1 MERIKRND
9 YLQLVYGY
17 LGKGEAVVL
26 TGHRRAG
33 KSCIL
38 ELLAAELS
46 VQGNVIFI
54 DMENPENAD
63 LASFRELSEK
73 IKGAVVEGKR
83 NYVLIDEVQEVT
95 EFEKAL
101 RYWVK
106 QDGVDVVVTGS
117 NAAMLS
123 SDIANSFAG
132 RYHRVHVSSLDYRE
146 FLQFYGLEDSDNTFS
161 KYLRWGGLPFLYRI
175 PLEDERTR
183 TEYLGSIYDTIFV
196 KDIVRRKNFRNVSLL
211 DNLARFV
218 ADNSGKVFSANSI
231 AKYLKGS
238 ASREQSKFAYS
249 AETQPAL
256 AKGKGS
262 ASREQSKFAYSAET
276 QPALAKGKGSSLAV
290 SSNTVGEYM
299 DALCDTYMID
309 RVKRYDIR
317 GKSIFEQQDKYY
329 FEDLGLRNYLCR
341 GKRSLDVEKVLEGAV
356 YLKLKRSGY
365 DVYVGQLNGK
375 EIDFVARRG
384 DELIYVQVALQ
395 VSGEDTYER
404 EFGNLKSIKDNYPK
418 YVVTMDPNVGLIH
431 DSGIVACS
439 ARQFLLGL
447 GMLE

>member
-1 MERIKRND
+1 MERIRRND
-9 YLQLVYGY
+9 YIVQVSSL

-38 ELLAAELS
+38 ELLSDELS
-46 VQGNVIFI
+46 ADGHVIYI
-54 DMENPENAD
+54 DMEDPANAD
-63 LASFRELSEK
+63 LVTFHELSEK
-73 IKGAVVEGKR
+73 IKAGVVEGR
-83 NYVLIDEVQEVT
+83 NYVLIDEVQEVE

-123 SDIANSFAG
+123 SDIASSFAG

-146 FLQFYGLEDSDNTFS
+146 FLQFYGLEDSDNAFS
-161 KYLRWGGLPFLYRI
+161 QYLRWGGLPFLYRI

-196 KDIVRRKNFRNVSLL
+196 KDIVRRKNVRNVALL

-231 AKYLKGS
+231 SKYLKGS
-238 ASREQSKFAYS
+238 AM
-249 AETQPAL
+249 
-256 AKGKGS
+256 
-262 ASREQSKFAYSAET
+262 
-276 QPALAKGKGSSLAV
+276 AV
-290 SSNTVGEYM
+290 SANTVGEYM

-309 RVKRYDIR
+309 RVKRYDIK
-317 GKSIFEQQDKYY
+317 GKSVFEQQDKYY

-341 GKRSLDVEKVLEGAV
+341 DKRSLDMEKVLEGAV

-375 EIDFVARRG
+375 EVDFVARRG

-404 EFGNLKSIKDNYPK
+404 EFGNLKLIRDNYPK

-431 DSGIVACS
+431 DSGIVSCS
-439 ARQFLLGL
+439 AREFLLKL
-447 GMLE
+447 

>member
-1 MERIKRND
+1 MERIRRND
-9 YLQLVYGY
+9 YIAQVSSL

-38 ELLAAELS
+38 ELLSDELS
-46 VQGNVIFI
+46 ADGHVIYI
-54 DMENPENAD
+54 DMEDPANAD
-63 LASFRELSEK
+63 LVTFHELSEK
-73 IKGAVVEGKR
+73 IKAGVVEGR
-83 NYVLIDEVQEVT
+83 NYVLIDEVQEVE

-123 SDIANSFAG
+123 SDIASSFAG

-146 FLQFYGLEDSDNTFS
+146 FLQFYGLEDSDNAFS
-161 KYLRWGGLPFLYRI
+161 QYLRWGGLPFLYRV

-196 KDIVRRKNFRNVSLL
+196 KDIVRRKNVRNVALL

-231 AKYLKGS
+231 SKYLKGS
-238 ASREQSKFAYS
+238 AM
-249 AETQPAL
+249 
-256 AKGKGS
+256 
-262 ASREQSKFAYSAET
+262 
-276 QPALAKGKGSSLAV
+276 AV
-290 SSNTVGEYM
+290 SANTVGEYM

-309 RVKRYDIR
+309 RVKRYDIK
-317 GKSIFEQQDKYY
+317 GKSVFEQQDKYY

-341 GKRSLDVEKVLEGAV
+341 DKRSLDMEKVLEGAV

-375 EIDFVARRG
+375 EVDFVARRG

-404 EFGNLKSIKDNYPK
+404 EFGNLKLIRDNYPK

-431 DSGIVACS
+431 DSGIVSCS
-439 ARQFLLGL
+439 AREFLLKL
-447 GMLE
+447 

>member
-9 YLQLVYGY
+9 YIAQVSSL

-38 ELLAAELS
+38 ELLSGELNAD
-46 VQGNVIFI
+46 GHVIYI
-54 DMENPENAD
+54 DMEDPANSD
-63 LASFRELSEK
+63 LTSFRELSEK
-73 IKGAVVEGKR
+73 IKAGVEEGRR
-83 NYVLIDEVQEVT
+83 NYVLIDEVQEVE

-146 FLQFYGLEDSDNTFS
+146 FLLFYGLEDSDNAFS
-161 KYLRWGGLPFLYRI
+161 QYLRWGGLPFLYRV

-196 KDIVRRKNFRNVSLL
+196 KDIVRRKNVRNVSLL

-238 ASREQSKFAYS
+238 N
-249 AETQPAL
+249 
-256 AKGKGS
+256 
-262 ASREQSKFAYSAET
+262 
-276 QPALAKGKGSSLAV
+276 LAV
-290 SSNTVGEYM
+290 SANTVSEYM

-309 RVKRYDIR
+309 RVKRYDIK
-317 GKSIFEQQDKYY
+317 GKSVFEQQDKYY

-341 GKRSLDVEKVLEGAV
+341 DKRSLDMEKVLEGAV

-395 VSGEDTYER
+395 VTGEETYER
-404 EFGNLKSIKDNYPK
+404 EFGNLKLIKDNYPK

-439 ARQFLLGL
+439 ARQFLLNS
-447 GMLE
+447 

>member
-1 MERIKRND
+1 MERIRRND
-9 YLQLVYGY
+9 YIAQVSNL

-38 ELLAAELS
+38 ELLSDELS
-46 VQGNVIFI
+46 ADGHVIYI
-54 DMENPENAD
+54 DMEDPANAD
-63 LASFRELSEK
+63 LVTFHELSEK
-73 IKGAVVEGKR
+73 IKAGVVEGR
-83 NYVLIDEVQEVT
+83 NYVLIDEVQEVE

-146 FLQFYGLEDSDNTFS
+146 FLLFYGLEDSDNAFS
-161 KYLRWGGLPFLYRI
+161 QYLRWGGLPFLYRV

-196 KDIVRRKNFRNVSLL
+196 KDIVRRKNVRNVALL

-231 AKYLKGS
+231 SKYLKGS
-238 ASREQSKFAYS
+238 AM
-249 AETQPAL
+249 
-256 AKGKGS
+256 
-262 ASREQSKFAYSAET
+262 
-276 QPALAKGKGSSLAV
+276 AV
-290 SSNTVGEYM
+290 SANTVGEYM

-309 RVKRYDIR
+309 RVKRYDIK
-317 GKSIFEQQDKYY
+317 GKSVFEQQDKYY

-341 GKRSLDVEKVLEGAV
+341 DKRSLDMEKVLEGAV

-365 DVYVGQLNGK
+365 EVYVGQLNGK
-375 EIDFVARRG
+375 EVDFVARRG
-384 DELIYVQVALQ
+384 NELIYIQVALQ
-395 VSGEDTYER
+395 VSGEETYER
-404 EFGNLKSIKDNYPK
+404 EFGNLKLIKDNYPK

-431 DSGIVACS
+431 DSGIVSCS
-439 ARQFLLGL
+439 AREFLLKL
-447 GMLE
+447 

>member
-1 MERIKRND
+1 MERIRRND
-9 YLQLVYGY
+9 YIVQVSSL

-38 ELLAAELS
+38 ELLSDELS
-46 VQGNVIFI
+46 ADGHVIYI
-54 DMENPENAD
+54 DMEDPANAD
-63 LASFRELSEK
+63 LVTFHELSEK
-73 IKGAVVEGKR
+73 IKAGVVEGR
-83 NYVLIDEVQEVT
+83 NYVLIDEVQEVK

-123 SDIANSFAG
+123 SDIASSFAG

-146 FLQFYGLEDSDNTFS
+146 FLQFYGLEDSDNAFS
-161 KYLRWGGLPFLYRI
+161 QYLRWGGLPFLYRI

-196 KDIVRRKNFRNVSLL
+196 KDIVRRKNVRNVALL

-231 AKYLKGS
+231 SKYLKGS
-238 ASREQSKFAYS
+238 AM
-249 AETQPAL
+249 
-256 AKGKGS
+256 
-262 ASREQSKFAYSAET
+262 
-276 QPALAKGKGSSLAV
+276 AV
-290 SSNTVGEYM
+290 SANTVGEYM

-309 RVKRYDIR
+309 RVKRYDIK
-317 GKSIFEQQDKYY
+317 GKSVFEQQDKYY

-341 GKRSLDVEKVLEGAV
+341 DKRSLDIEKVLEGAV

-365 DVYVGQLNGK
+365 EVYVGQLNGK
-375 EIDFVARRG
+375 EVDFVARRG
-384 DELIYVQVALQ
+384 NELIYIQVALQ
-395 VSGEDTYER
+395 VSGEETYER
-404 EFGNLKSIKDNYPK
+404 EFGNLKLIKDNYPK

-431 DSGIVACS
+431 DSGIVSCS
-439 ARQFLLGL
+439 AREFLLKL
-447 GMLE
+447 

>member
-1 MERIKRND
+1 MERIRRND
-9 YLQLVYGY
+9 YIAQVSSL

-38 ELLAAELS
+38 ELLSDELS
-46 VQGNVIFI
+46 ADGHVIYI
-54 DMENPENAD
+54 DMEDPANAD
-63 LASFRELSEK
+63 LVTFHELSEK
-73 IKGAVVEGKR
+73 IKAGVVEGR
-83 NYVLIDEVQEVT
+83 NYVLIDEVQEVE

-123 SDIANSFAG
+123 SDIASSFAG

-146 FLQFYGLEDSDNTFS
+146 FLQFYGLEDSDNAFS
-161 KYLRWGGLPFLYRI
+161 QYLRWGGLPFLYRI

-196 KDIVRRKNFRNVSLL
+196 KDIVRRKNVRNVSLL

-231 AKYLKGS
+231 SKYLKVS
-238 ASREQSKFAYS
+238 AM
-249 AETQPAL
+249 
-256 AKGKGS
+256 
-262 ASREQSKFAYSAET
+262 
-276 QPALAKGKGSSLAV
+276 AV
-290 SSNTVGEYM
+290 SANTVGEYM

-309 RVKRYDIR
+309 RVKRYDIK
-317 GKSIFEQQDKYY
+317 GKSVFEQQDKYY

-341 GKRSLDVEKVLEGAV
+341 DKRSLDMEKVLEGAV

-384 DELIYVQVALQ
+384 DKLIYVQVAMQ
-395 VSGEDTYER
+395 VSGEETYER
-404 EFGNLKSIKDNYPK
+404 EFGNLKLIKDNYPK

-431 DSGIVACS
+431 DSGIVSCS
-439 ARQFLLGL
+439 AREFLLKL
-447 GMLE
+447 

>member
-1 MERIKRND
+1 MQKILIMERIKRND
-9 YLQLVYGY
+9 YIAQVSSL

-38 ELLAAELS
+38 ELLSGELNAD
-46 VQGNVIFI
+46 GHVIYI
-54 DMENPENAD
+54 DMEDPANSD
-63 LASFRELSEK
+63 LTSFRELSEK
-73 IKGAVVEGKR
+73 IKAGVKEGRR
-83 NYVLIDEVQEVT
+83 NYVLIDEVQEVE

-146 FLQFYGLEDSDNTFS
+146 FLLFYGLEDSDNAFS
-161 KYLRWGGLPFLYRI
+161 QYLRWGGLPFLYRV

-196 KDIVRRKNFRNVSLL
+196 KDIVRRKNVRNVSLL

-238 ASREQSKFAYS
+238 N
-249 AETQPAL
+249 
-256 AKGKGS
+256 
-262 ASREQSKFAYSAET
+262 
-276 QPALAKGKGSSLAV
+276 LAV
-290 SSNTVGEYM
+290 SANTVSEYM

-309 RVKRYDIR
+309 RVKRYDIK
-317 GKSIFEQQDKYY
+317 GKSVFEQQDKYY

-341 GKRSLDVEKVLEGAV
+341 DKRSLDMEKVLEGAV

-365 DVYVGQLNGK
+365 DVYVGQLSGK

-384 DELIYVQVALQ
+384 DEVLYVQVALT
-395 VSGEDTYER
+395 VTGEETYER
-404 EFGNLKSIKDNYPK
+404 EFGNLKLIKDNYPK

-439 ARQFLLGL
+439 ARQFLLNS
-447 GMLE
+447 

>member
-1 MERIKRND
+1 MERICRGD
-9 YLQLVYGY
+9 YIALVRSL

-38 ELLAAELS
+38 ELLSAELS
-46 VQGNVIFI
+46 AAGHVIYI
-54 DMENPENAD
+54 DMEDPANAD
-63 LASFRELSEK
+63 ITSFWELSEK
-73 IKGAVVEGKR
+73 IKAALEEGHH
-83 NYVLIDEVQEVT
+83 NFVLIDEVQEVS

-123 SDIANSFAG
+123 SDIASSFAG

-146 FLQFYGLEDSDNTFS
+146 FLLFYELDDSDNAFS
-161 KYLRWGGLPFLYRI
+161 QYLRWGGLPFLYRI

-196 KDIVRRKNFRNVSLL
+196 KDIVRRKNVRNVSLL

-218 ADNSGKVFSANSI
+218 ADNCGKVFSANSI

-238 ASREQSKFAYS
+238 SLSVS
-249 AETQPAL
+249 A
-256 AKGKGS
+256 
-262 ASREQSKFAYSAET
+262 
-276 QPALAKGKGSSLAV
+276 
-290 SSNTVGEYM
+290 NTVGEYM

-309 RVKRYDIR
+309 RVKRYDIK

-341 GKRSLDVEKVLEGAV
+341 DKRSLDVEKVLEGAV

-365 DVYVGQLNGK
+365 EVYVGQLNGK
-375 EIDFVARRG
+375 EIDFLARRG
-384 DELIYVQVALQ
+384 DEVIYVQVAVQ
-395 VSGEDTYER
+395 VMGEDTYER
-404 EFGNLKSIKDNYPK
+404 EFGNLKLIKDNYPK

-439 ARQFLLGL
+439 ARQFLLNFIS
-447 GMLE
+447 

>member
-1 MERIKRND
+1 MERIRRND
-9 YLQLVYGY
+9 YIVQVSSL

-38 ELLAAELS
+38 ELLSDELS
-46 VQGNVIFI
+46 TNGHVIYI
-54 DMENPENAD
+54 DMEDPANAD
-63 LASFRELSEK
+63 LVSFRELSEK
-73 IKGAVVEGKR
+73 IKTSVVEGR
-83 NYVLIDEVQEVT
+83 QNYVLIDEVQEVV

-106 QDGVDVVVTGS
+106 QDDVEVVVTGS

-123 SDIANSFAG
+123 NDIASSFAG
-132 RYHRVHVSSLDYRE
+132 RYHRVHVSTLDYRE
-146 FLQFYGLEDSDNTFS
+146 FLQFYGLEDSDNAFS
-161 KYLRWGGLPFLYRI
+161 QYLRWGGLPFLYRI

-196 KDIVRRKNFRNVSLL
+196 KDIVRRKNVRNVSLL
-211 DNLARFV
+211 DNLTRFV

-231 AKYLKGS
+231 SKYLKGS
-238 ASREQSKFAYS
+238 AM
-249 AETQPAL
+249 
-256 AKGKGS
+256 
-262 ASREQSKFAYSAET
+262 
-276 QPALAKGKGSSLAV
+276 AV
-290 SSNTVGEYM
+290 SANTVGEYM

-309 RVKRYDIR
+309 RVKRYDIK
-317 GKSIFEQQDKYY
+317 GKSVFEQQDKYY

-341 GKRSLDVEKVLEGAV
+341 DKRSIDMEKILEGAI

-384 DELIYVQVALQ
+384 NELIYVQVALQ
-395 VSGEDTYER
+395 VSSEDTYER
-404 EFGNLKSIKDNYPK
+404 EFGNLKLIKDNYPK
-418 YVVTMDPNVGLIH
+418 FVVTMDPNVDLIH
-431 DSGIVACS
+431 DSGIVTCS
-439 ARQFLLGL
+439 ARQFLLNY
-447 GMLE
+447 

>member
-1 MERIKRND
+1 MERISRNE
-9 YLQLVYGY
+9 YTTLVRSL

-38 ELLAAELS
+38 ELLAAELATDGH
-46 VQGNVIFI
+46 VVYI
-54 DMENPENAD
+54 DMEDPENAD
-63 LASFRELSEK
+63 LASFRELSER
-73 IKGAVVEGKR
+73 IKSSIQERQR
-83 NYVLIDEVQEVT
+83 NYVLIDEVQEVA

-132 RYHRVHVSSLDYRE
+132 RYHRVHVSSLDYQE
-146 FLQFYGLEDSDNTFS
+146 FLLFYGMEDSDDAFS
-161 KYLRWGGLPFLYRI
+161 QYLRWGGLPFLYRI

-196 KDIVRRKNFRNVSLL
+196 KDIVRRKNVRNVTLL

-238 ASREQSKFAYS
+238 ETTVS
-249 AETQPAL
+249 A
-256 AKGKGS
+256 
-262 ASREQSKFAYSAET
+262 
-276 QPALAKGKGSSLAV
+276 
-290 SSNTVGEYM
+290 NTVGEYM

-309 RVKRYDIR
+309 RVKRYDIK
-317 GKSIFEQQDKYY
+317 GKSVFEQQDKYY

-341 GKRSLDVEKVLEGAV
+341 DKRSLDIEKVLEGAV
-356 YLKLKRSGY
+356 YLKLRRSGY

-384 DELIYVQVALQ
+384 DDVMYVQVALQ
-395 VSGEDTYER
+395 VSGKDTYER
-404 EFGNLKSIKDNYPK
+404 EFGNLKLIKDNYPK

-439 ARQFLLGL
+439 ARHFLLKP
-447 GMLE
+447 

>member
-9 YLQLVYGY
+9 YIAQVSKL
-17 LGKGEAVVL
+17 LGKEEAVVL

-38 ELLAAELS
+38 ELLSDELS
-46 VQGNVIFI
+46 ADGNVIYI
-54 DMENPENAD
+54 DMEDPANAD
-63 LASFRELSEK
+63 LVSFRELSEK
-73 IKGAVVEGKR
+73 IKASVVEGRR
-83 NYVLIDEVQEVT
+83 NYILIDEVQEIE

-123 SDIANSFAG
+123 SDIASSFAG

-146 FLQFYGLEDSDNTFS
+146 FLQFYGLKESDNAFS
-161 KYLRWGGLPFLYRI
+161 QYLRWGGLPFLYRV

-196 KDIVRRKNFRNVSLL
+196 KDIVRRKNVRNVSLL

-231 AKYLKGS
+231 SKYLKGS
-238 ASREQSKFAYS
+238 SM
-249 AETQPAL
+249 
-256 AKGKGS
+256 
-262 ASREQSKFAYSAET
+262 
-276 QPALAKGKGSSLAV
+276 AV
-290 SSNTVGEYM
+290 SANTVGEYM

-309 RVKRYDIR
+309 RVKRYDIK
-317 GKSIFEQQDKYY
+317 GKSVFEQQDKYY

-341 GKRSLDVEKVLEGAV
+341 DKRNLDMEKVLEGAV
-356 YLKLKRSGY
+356 YMKLKRSGY

-384 DELIYVQVALQ
+384 DELNYVQVALQ
-395 VSGEDTYER
+395 VSSEDTYER
-404 EFGNLKSIKDNYPK
+404 EFGNLKLIKDNYPK

-439 ARQFLLGL
+439 ARQFLLN
-447 GMLE
+447 LEH

>member
-1 MERIKRND
+1 MERIRRND
-9 YLQLVYGY
+9 YIAQVSSL

-38 ELLAAELS
+38 ELLSDDLIAN
-46 VQGNVIFI
+46 GHVIYI
-54 DMENPENAD
+54 DMEDPANAD
-63 LASFRELSEK
+63 LVSFRELSEK
-73 IKGAVVEGKR
+73 IKAGVVEGRR
-83 NYVLIDEVQEVT
+83 NYVLIDEVQEVE

-106 QDGVDVVVTGS
+106 QGGVDVVVTGS

-123 SDIANSFAG
+123 SDIASSFAG

-146 FLQFYGLEDSDNTFS
+146 FLQFYGLEDSDNAFS
-161 KYLRWGGLPFLYRI
+161 QYLRWGGLPFLYRI
-175 PLEDERTR
+175 PIEDERTR

-196 KDIVRRKNFRNVSLL
+196 KDIVRRKNVRNVSLL

-231 AKYLKGS
+231 SKYLRGS
-238 ASREQSKFAYS
+238 AM
-249 AETQPAL
+249 
-256 AKGKGS
+256 
-262 ASREQSKFAYSAET
+262 
-276 QPALAKGKGSSLAV
+276 AV
-290 SSNTVGEYM
+290 SANTVGEYM

-309 RVKRYDIR
+309 RVKRYDIK
-317 GKSIFEQQDKYY
+317 GKSVFEQQDKYY

-341 GKRSLDVEKVLEGAV
+341 DKRSMDMEKVLEGVV

-395 VSGEDTYER
+395 VSGEDTYKR
-404 EFGNLKSIKDNYPK
+404 EFGNLKLIKDNYPK

-431 DSGIVACS
+431 DSGMVACS
-439 ARQFLLGL
+439 ARQFLLNF
-447 GMLE
+447 EH

>member
-1 MERIKRND
+1 MERISRSKYIAQVRS
-9 YLQLVYGY
+9 L

-38 ELLAAELS
+38 ELLSAELS
-46 VQGNVIFI
+46 AHGNVIYI
-54 DMENPENAD
+54 DMEDPVNTD

-73 IKGAVVEGKR
+73 IKSYVAEGCR
-83 NYVLIDEVQEVT
+83 NYVLIDEVQEV
-95 EFEKAL
+95 EKFEKAL

-123 SDIANSFAG
+123 SDIASSFAG
-132 RYHRVHVSSLDYRE
+132 RYHRVHVNSLDYRE
-146 FLQFYGLEDSDNTFS
+146 FLLFYGIEDSDNAFS
-161 KYLRWGGLPFLYRI
+161 HYLRWGGLPFLYRI

-183 TEYLGSIYDTIFV
+183 TEYLDSIYDTIFV
-196 KDIVRRKNFRNVSLL
+196 KDIVRRKNVRNVSLL

-238 ASREQSKFAYS
+238 A
-249 AETQPAL
+249 
-256 AKGKGS
+256 
-262 ASREQSKFAYSAET
+262 
-276 QPALAKGKGSSLAV
+276 LAV
-290 SSNTVGEYM
+290 SANTVGEYI

-309 RVKRYDIR
+309 RVKRYDIK
-317 GKSIFEQQDKYY
+317 GKSVFEQQDKYY

-341 GKRSLDVEKVLEGAV
+341 DKRSLDVEKVLEGAV
-356 YLKLKRSGY
+356 YLKLRRSGY
-365 DVYVGQLNGK
+365 EVYVGQLSGK

-384 DELIYVQVALQ
+384 DEVIYVQVAVQ
-395 VSGEDTYER
+395 VTVTGEETYER
-404 EFGNLKSIKDNYPK
+404 EFGNLKLIKDNYPK

-439 ARQFLLGL
+439 ARQFLLNF
-447 GMLE
+447 EQKT

>member
-1 MERIKRND
+1 MERINRNE
-9 YLQLVYGY
+9 YISLVRSL

-38 ELLAAELS
+38 ELLSADLAAE
-46 VQGNVIFI
+46 GNVIYI
-54 DMENPENAD
+54 DMEDPANAD
-63 LASFRELSEK
+63 LTTFKELSDR
-73 IKGAVVEGKR
+73 IKSSVNEGQR
-83 NYVLIDEVQEVT
+83 NFVLIDEVQEVE

-101 RYWVK
+101 RFWVK
-106 QDGVDVVVTGS
+106 QDGVDVIVTGS

-123 SDIANSFAG
+123 SDIASSFAG
-132 RYHRVHVSSLDYRE
+132 RYYRVHVSTLDYRE
-146 FLQFYGLEDSDNTFS
+146 FLLFYGLEDSDNAFS
-161 KYLRWGGLPFLYRI
+161 QYLRWGGLPFLYRI

-196 KDIVRRKNFRNVSLL
+196 KDIVRRKNVRNVSLL
-211 DNLARFV
+211 DNLTRFV

-238 ASREQSKFAYS
+238 EI
-249 AETQPAL
+249 
-256 AKGKGS
+256 
-262 ASREQSKFAYSAET
+262 
-276 QPALAKGKGSSLAV
+276 AV
-290 SSNTVGEYM
+290 SANTVGEYM

-309 RVKRYDIR
+309 RVKRYDIK
-317 GKSIFEQQDKYY
+317 GKSVFEQQDKYY

-341 GKRSLDVEKVLEGAV
+341 DKRSLDLEKVLEGAV
-356 YLKLKRSGY
+356 YLKLKCSGY

-384 DELIYVQVALQ
+384 DEMIYVQVALQ
-395 VSGEDTYER
+395 LTGEGTYER
-404 EFGNLKSIKDNYPK
+404 EYGNLKLIKDNYPK

-431 DSGIVACS
+431 DSGIVTCS
-439 ARQFLLGL
+439 ARQFLISGS
-447 GMLE
+447 

>member
-1 MERIKRND
+1 MERIRRND
-9 YLQLVYGY
+9 YIAQVSSL

-38 ELLAAELS
+38 ELLSDKLS
-46 VQGNVIFI
+46 ADGHVIYI
-54 DMENPENAD
+54 DMEDPANAD
-63 LASFRELSEK
+63 LVTFHELSEK
-73 IKGAVVEGKR
+73 IKAGVVEGR
-83 NYVLIDEVQEVT
+83 NYVLIDEVQEVE

-123 SDIANSFAG
+123 SDIASSFAG

-146 FLQFYGLEDSDNTFS
+146 FLQFYGLEDSDHAFS
-161 KYLRWGGLPFLYRI
+161 SYLRWGGLPFLYRI

-196 KDIVRRKNFRNVSLL
+196 KDIVRRKNVRNVALL

-231 AKYLKGS
+231 SKYLKGS
-238 ASREQSKFAYS
+238 AM
-249 AETQPAL
+249 
-256 AKGKGS
+256 
-262 ASREQSKFAYSAET
+262 
-276 QPALAKGKGSSLAV
+276 AV
-290 SSNTVGEYM
+290 SANTVGEYM

-309 RVKRYDIR
+309 RVKRYDIK
-317 GKSIFEQQDKYY
+317 GKSVFEQQDKYY

-341 GKRSLDVEKVLEGAV
+341 DKRSLDMEKVLEGAV

-375 EIDFVARRG
+375 EVDFVARRG

-404 EFGNLKSIKDNYPK
+404 EFGNLKLIRDNYPK

-431 DSGIVACS
+431 DSGIVSCS
-439 ARQFLLGL
+439 AREFLLKL
-447 GMLE
+447 

>member
-1 MERIKRND
+1 MERIRRDD
-9 YLQLVYGY
+9 YIAQVSSS

-38 ELLAAELS
+38 ELLYDELS
-46 VQGNVIFI
+46 ADGHVIYI
-54 DMENPENAD
+54 DMEDPANAD
-63 LASFRELSEK
+63 LTSFRELSEK
-73 IKGAVVEGKR
+73 IKSGVEEGRR
-83 NYVLIDEVQEVT
+83 NYVLIDEVQEVE

-123 SDIANSFAG
+123 SDIASAFAG

-146 FLQFYGLEDSDNTFS
+146 FLQFYGLEDSDNAFS
-161 KYLRWGGLPFLYRI
+161 QYLRWGGLPFLYRV

-183 TEYLGSIYDTIFV
+183 TEYLGSIYDTICV
-196 KDIVRRKNFRNVSLL
+196 KDIVRRKNVRNVSLL

-231 AKYLKGS
+231 SKYLQGS
-238 ASREQSKFAYS
+238 AM
-249 AETQPAL
+249 
-256 AKGKGS
+256 
-262 ASREQSKFAYSAET
+262 
-276 QPALAKGKGSSLAV
+276 AV
-290 SSNTVGEYM
+290 SANTVGEYM
-299 DALCDTYMID
+299 DALCETYMID
-309 RVKRYDIR
+309 RVKRYDIK
-317 GKSIFEQQDKYY
+317 GKSVFEQQDKYY

-341 GKRSLDVEKVLEGAV
+341 DKRSLDMEKVLEGAV

-404 EFGNLKSIKDNYPK
+404 EFGNLKLIKDNYPK
-418 YVVTMDPNVGLIH
+418 YVVTMDPNVRLIH

-439 ARQFLLGL
+439 ARQFLLNS
-447 GMLE
+447 

>member
-1 MERIKRND
+1 MERINRNE
-9 YLQLVYGY
+9 YIALVGSL

-38 ELLAAELS
+38 ELLAADLAAE
-46 VQGNVIFI
+46 GNVIYI
-54 DMENPENAD
+54 DMEDPANAD
-63 LASFRELSEK
+63 LATFKELSDR
-73 IKGAVVEGKR
+73 IKTSVIEGQR
-83 NYVLIDEVQEVT
+83 NFVLIDEVQEVA

-132 RYHRVHVSSLDYRE
+132 RYHRVHVSSLDYQE
-146 FLQFYGLEDSDNTFS
+146 FLLFYGLEDSDNAFS
-161 KYLRWGGLPFLYRI
+161 QYLRWGGLPFLYRI

-196 KDIVRRKNFRNVSLL
+196 KDIVRRKNVRNVSLL

-218 ADNSGKVFSANSI
+218 ADNSGKVFSSNSI
-231 AKYLKGS
+231 TKYLKGS
-238 ASREQSKFAYS
+238 
-249 AETQPAL
+249 
-256 AKGKGS
+256 
-262 ASREQSKFAYSAET
+262 
-276 QPALAKGKGSSLAV
+276 SLSV

-309 RVKRYDIR
+309 RVKRYDIK
-317 GKSIFEQQDKYY
+317 GKSVFEQQEKYY

-341 GKRSLDVEKVLEGAV
+341 DKRSLDVEKVLEGAV
-356 YLKLKRSGY
+356 YLKLKRSGF
-365 DVYVGQLNGK
+365 DVYMGQLNGK

-384 DELIYVQVALQ
+384 DEVKYVQVALQ
-395 VSGEDTYER
+395 VTGEDTYER
-404 EFGNLKSIKDNYPK
+404 EFGNLKLIKDNYPK
-418 YVVTMDPNVGLIH
+418 YVVTMDPNVRLIH
-431 DSGIVACS
+431 DSGIVACT
-439 ARQFLLGL
+439 AREFLLKL
-447 GMLE
+447 AI

>member
-1 MERIKRND
+1 MERIRRND
-9 YLQLVYGY
+9 YIAQVSSL

-38 ELLAAELS
+38 ELLSDELS
-46 VQGNVIFI
+46 ADGHVIYI
-54 DMENPENAD
+54 DMEDPANAD
-63 LASFRELSEK
+63 LVTFHELSEK
-73 IKGAVVEGKR
+73 IKAGVVEGR
-83 NYVLIDEVQEVT
+83 NYVLIDEVQEVE

-123 SDIANSFAG
+123 SDIASSFAG

-146 FLQFYGLEDSDNTFS
+146 FMQFYGLEDSDNAFS
-161 KYLRWGGLPFLYRI
+161 QYLRWGGLPFLYRI

-183 TEYLGSIYDTIFV
+183 TEYLGSIYDTVFV
-196 KDIVRRKNFRNVSLL
+196 KDIVRRKNVRNVALL

-231 AKYLKGS
+231 SKYLKGS
-238 ASREQSKFAYS
+238 AM
-249 AETQPAL
+249 
-256 AKGKGS
+256 
-262 ASREQSKFAYSAET
+262 
-276 QPALAKGKGSSLAV
+276 AV
-290 SSNTVGEYM
+290 SANTVGEYM

-309 RVKRYDIR
+309 RVKRYDIK
-317 GKSIFEQQDKYY
+317 GKSVFEQQDKYY

-341 GKRSLDVEKVLEGAV
+341 DKRSLDMEKVLEGAV

-375 EIDFVARRG
+375 EVDFVARRG

-404 EFGNLKSIKDNYPK
+404 EFGNLKLIRDNYPK

-431 DSGIVACS
+431 DSGIVSCS
-439 ARQFLLGL
+439 VREFLLKL
-447 GMLE
+447 

>member
-262 ASREQSKFAYSAET
+262 
-276 QPALAKGKGSSLAV
+276 SLAV

>member
-1 MERIKRND
+1 MERIRRDD
-9 YLQLVYGY
+9 YITQVSSL

-38 ELLAAELS
+38 ELLSNELS
-46 VQGNVIFI
+46 AEGHVIYI
-54 DMENPENAD
+54 DMEDPANAD
-63 LASFRELSEK
+63 LVTFRELSEK
-73 IKGAVVEGKR
+73 IKAGVVEGR
-83 NYVLIDEVQEVT
+83 NYVLIDEVQEVD

-123 SDIANSFAG
+123 SDIASSFAG
-132 RYHRVHVSSLDYRE
+132 RYHRVHVSSLDYLE
-146 FLQFYGLEDSDNTFS
+146 FLRFYGLEDSDNAFS
-161 KYLRWGGLPFLYRI
+161 QYLRWGGLPFLYRI

-196 KDIVRRKNFRNVSLL
+196 KDIVRRKNVRNVSLL
-211 DNLARFV
+211 DNLTRFV
-218 ADNSGKVFSANSI
+218 ADNSGKIFSANSI

-238 ASREQSKFAYS
+238 
-249 AETQPAL
+249 
-256 AKGKGS
+256 
-262 ASREQSKFAYSAET
+262 
-276 QPALAKGKGSSLAV
+276 SLAV
-290 SSNTVGEYM
+290 SANTVGDYM

-309 RVKRYDIR
+309 RVKRYDIK
-317 GKSIFEQQDKYY
+317 GKSVFEQQDKYY

-341 GKRSLDVEKVLEGAV
+341 DKRSLDIEKVLEGAV

-365 DVYVGQLNGK
+365 EVYVGQLNGK

-384 DELIYVQVALQ
+384 DEVIYVQVALQ
-395 VSGEDTYER
+395 VSGEETYER
-404 EFGNLKSIKDNYPK
+404 EFGNLKLIKDNYPK
-418 YVVTMDPNVGLIH
+418 YVVTMDPNAGLIH
-431 DSGIVACS
+431 DSGIIACS
-439 ARQFLLGL
+439 ARQFFLNFSWLLTSPG
-447 GMLE
+447 

>member
-1 MERIKRND
+1 MERINRND
-9 YLQLVYGY
+9 YIAQVSSL

-46 VQGNVIFI
+46 DKGNVIYI
-54 DMENPENAD
+54 DMENPKNAD
-63 LASFRELSEK
+63 LSTFRELSEK
-73 IKGAVVEGKR
+73 IKASVVEGR
-83 NYVLIDEVQEVT
+83 NYVLIDEVQEVE

-123 SDIANSFAG
+123 SDIASSFAG

-146 FLQFYGLEDSDNTFS
+146 FLKFYGLEDSDHAFS
-161 KYLRWGGLPFLYRI
+161 QFLRWGGLPFLYRI

-196 KDIVRRKNFRNVSLL
+196 KDIVRRRNVRNVSLL

-238 ASREQSKFAYS
+238 EM
-249 AETQPAL
+249 
-256 AKGKGS
+256 
-262 ASREQSKFAYSAET
+262 
-276 QPALAKGKGSSLAV
+276 AV
-290 SSNTVGEYM
+290 SANTVGEYM

-309 RVKRYDIR
+309 RVKRYDIK
-317 GKSIFEQQDKYY
+317 GKSVFEQQDKYY

-341 GKRSLDVEKVLEGAV
+341 DKRALDIEKVLEGAV
-356 YLKLKRSGY
+356 YLKLKQSGY
-365 DVYVGQLNGK
+365 EVYVGQLNGK

-384 DELIYVQVALQ
+384 DEVIYVQVALQ
-395 VSGEDTYER
+395 VTGEETYER
-404 EFGNLKSIKDNYPK
+404 EFGNLKLIKDNYPK

-431 DSGIVACS
+431 DSGIVSCS
-439 ARQFLLGL
+439 AREFLLKL
-447 GMLE
+447 

>member
-1 MERIKRND
+1 MERIKRD
-9 YLQLVYGY
+9 GYLQLVYSY

-46 VQGNVIFI
+46 VEGNVIYI

-63 LASFRELSEK
+63 LTSFRELSER
-73 IKGAVVEGKR
+73 IKGAVVEGCR
-83 NYVLIDEVQEVT
+83 NYVLIDEVQEIE

-117 NAAMLS
+117 NATMLS
-123 SDIANSFAG
+123 SDIASSFAG

-146 FLQFYGLEDSDNTFS
+146 FLQFYGLEDSDGAFS
-161 KYLRWGGLPFLYRI
+161 NYLRWGGLPFLYRI
-175 PLEDERTR
+175 PLEDVRTR

-196 KDIVRRKNFRNVSLL
+196 KDIVRRKNVRNVSLL

-218 ADNSGKVFSANSI
+218 ADNSGKIFSANSI

-238 ASREQSKFAYS
+238 
-249 AETQPAL
+249 
-256 AKGKGS
+256 
-262 ASREQSKFAYSAET
+262 
-276 QPALAKGKGSSLAV
+276 SLAV
-290 SSNTVGEYM
+290 SANTVGEYM
-299 DALCDTYMID
+299 EALCDTYMID
-309 RVKRYDIR
+309 RVKRYDIK
-317 GKSIFEQQDKYY
+317 GKSVFEQQDKYY

-341 GKRSLDVEKVLEGAV
+341 DKHSPDMEKVLEGAV

-395 VSGEDTYER
+395 VSTEDTYER
-404 EFGNLKSIKDNYPK
+404 EFGNLKLIKDNYPK

-439 ARQFLLGL
+439 ARQFLLNPVS
-447 GMLE
+447 

>member
-1 MERIKRND
+1 M
-9 YLQLVYGY
+9 LV
-17 LGKGEAVVL
+17 
-26 TGHRRAG
+26 T
-33 KSCIL
+33 
-38 ELLAAELS
+38 ELS
-46 VQGNVIFI
+46 TKGNVIYI

-63 LASFRELSEK
+63 LTSFRELSER
-73 IKGAVVEGKR
+73 IKGSVMEGRR
-83 NYVLIDEVQEVT
+83 NYVLIDEVQEVA

-132 RYHRVHVSSLDYRE
+132 RYHRVHVSSLDYQE
-146 FLQFYGLEDSDNTFS
+146 FLLFYGLEDSDNAFS
-161 KYLRWGGLPFLYRI
+161 QYLRWGGLPFLYHI

-196 KDIVRRKNFRNVSLL
+196 KDIVRRRNVRNVSLL

-231 AKYLKGS
+231 AKYLKGN
-238 ASREQSKFAYS
+238 EM
-249 AETQPAL
+249 
-256 AKGKGS
+256 
-262 ASREQSKFAYSAET
+262 
-276 QPALAKGKGSSLAV
+276 AV
-290 SSNTVGEYM
+290 SANTVGEYM

-309 RVKRYDIR
+309 RVKRYDIK
-317 GKSIFEQQDKYY
+317 GKSMFEQQDKYY

-341 GKRSLDVEKVLEGAV
+341 DKRSQDIEKVLEGAV

-365 DVYVGQLNGK
+365 EVYVGQLSGK

-384 DELIYVQVALQ
+384 DEVIYVQVAVQ
-395 VSGEDTYER
+395 VMGEETYER
-404 EFGNLKSIKDNYPK
+404 EFGNLKLIKDNYPK
-418 YVVTMDPNVGLIH
+418 FVVTMDPNVGLIR
-431 DSGIVACS
+431 DSGIEACS
-439 ARQFLLGL
+439 ARGF
-447 GMLE
+447 MLNDI

>member
-1 MERIKRND
+1 MERINRGE
-9 YLQLVYGY
+9 YLALVRGM
-17 LGKGEAVVL
+17 LGKGEAVAL

-38 ELLAAELS
+38 ELLAADLAAE
-46 VQGNVIFI
+46 GHVIYI
-54 DMENPENAD
+54 DMEDPSNAE
-63 LASFRELSEK
+63 LTTFRELSDR
-73 IKGAVVEGKR
+73 IKSSVNEGQR
-83 NYVLIDEVQEVT
+83 NYVLIDEVQEVA

-106 QDGVDVVVTGS
+106 QDGMDVIVTGS

-146 FLQFYGLEDSDNTFS
+146 FLQFYGLEDSDNAFS
-161 KYLRWGGLPFLYRI
+161 QYLRWGGLPFLYRI
-175 PLEDERTR
+175 PMEDERTR

-196 KDIVRRKNFRNVSLL
+196 KDIVRRKNVRNVSQL

-238 ASREQSKFAYS
+238 NQ
-249 AETQPAL
+249 
-256 AKGKGS
+256 
-262 ASREQSKFAYSAET
+262 
-276 QPALAKGKGSSLAV
+276 AV
-290 SSNTVGEYM
+290 SANTVGEYM
-299 DALCDTYMID
+299 EALCDTYMID
-309 RVKRYDIR
+309 RVKRYDIK
-317 GKSIFEQQDKYY
+317 GKSVFEQQDKYY

-341 GKRSLDVEKVLEGAV
+341 DKRSLDLEKVLEGAV
-356 YLKLKRSGY
+356 YLKLKRCGY

-375 EIDFVARRG
+375 EIDFVARIG
-384 DELIYVQVALQ
+384 DDVLYVQVALA
-395 VSGEDTYER
+395 VTGEETYER
-404 EFGNLKSIKDNYPK
+404 EFGNLKLIKDNYPK

-439 ARQFLLGL
+439 ARDFLLNL
-447 GMLE
+447 MS

>member
-1 MERIKRND
+1 MERIRRKD
-9 YLQLVYGY
+9 YIAQVSSL

-38 ELLAAELS
+38 ELLSDELNAD
-46 VQGNVIFI
+46 GHVIYI
-54 DMENPENAD
+54 DMEDPANAD
-63 LASFRELSEK
+63 LTSFRELSEK
-73 IKGAVVEGKR
+73 IKAGVEEGHR
-83 NYVLIDEVQEVT
+83 NYVLIDEVQEVE

-123 SDIANSFAG
+123 SDIASSFAG

-146 FLQFYGLEDSDNTFS
+146 FLQFYGLEDSDNAFS
-161 KYLRWGGLPFLYRI
+161 QYLRWGGLPFLYRV

-196 KDIVRRKNFRNVSLL
+196 KDIVRRKNVRNVALL

-231 AKYLKGS
+231 SKYLKGS
-238 ASREQSKFAYS
+238 AM
-249 AETQPAL
+249 
-256 AKGKGS
+256 
-262 ASREQSKFAYSAET
+262 
-276 QPALAKGKGSSLAV
+276 AV
-290 SSNTVGEYM
+290 SANTVGEYM
-299 DALCDTYMID
+299 EALCDTYMID
-309 RVKRYDIR
+309 RVKRYDIK
-317 GKSIFEQQDKYY
+317 GKSVFEQQDKYY

-341 GKRSLDVEKVLEGAV
+341 GKRSLDMEKVLEGAI

-365 DVYVGQLNGK
+365 DVYVGQLSGK

-384 DELIYVQVALQ
+384 DEVLYVQVALQ
-395 VSGEDTYER
+395 VTGEDTYER
-404 EFGNLKSIKDNYPK
+404 EFGNLKLIKDNYPK

-431 DSGIVACS
+431 DSGIVACT
-439 ARQFLLGL
+439 ARQFLLNL
-447 GMLE
+447 DI

>member
-1 MERIKRND
+1 M
-9 YLQLVYGY
+9 
-17 LGKGEAVVL
+17 L

-38 ELLAAELS
+38 ELLSGELNAD
-46 VQGNVIFI
+46 GHVIYI
-54 DMENPENAD
+54 DMEDPANSD
-63 LASFRELSEK
+63 LTSFRELSEK
-73 IKGAVVEGKR
+73 IKAGVEEGRR
-83 NYVLIDEVQEVT
+83 NYVLIDEVQEVE

-146 FLQFYGLEDSDNTFS
+146 FLLFYGLEDSDNAFS
-161 KYLRWGGLPFLYRI
+161 LYLRWGGLPFLYRI

-196 KDIVRRKNFRNVSLL
+196 KDIVRRRNVRNVSLL

-238 ASREQSKFAYS
+238 N
-249 AETQPAL
+249 
-256 AKGKGS
+256 
-262 ASREQSKFAYSAET
+262 
-276 QPALAKGKGSSLAV
+276 LAV
-290 SSNTVGEYM
+290 SANTVSEYM
-299 DALCDTYMID
+299 DALCVTYMID
-309 RVKRYDIR
+309 RVKRYDIK
-317 GKSIFEQQDKYY
+317 GKSVFEQQDKYY

-341 GKRSLDVEKVLEGAV
+341 DKRSLDMEKVLEGAV

-395 VSGEDTYER
+395 VTGEETYER
-404 EFGNLKSIKDNYPK
+404 EFGNLKLIKDNYPK

-439 ARQFLLGL
+439 ARQFLLNS
-447 GMLE
+447 